1 MLAYREEATRR
12 GIAKANIVKPET
24 GHPAFDKACHLLGL
38 EMRHAPIVAETA
50 QVDVDAMASMIDEN
64 TAAIVGS
71 ACNYGYGTIDP
82 IDKLSALALD
92 RGVGLHVD
100 GCLGGFLL
108 PFGEMLGLDIP
119 VFDFRH
125 PGVTTISADTHKYGY
140 SVKGT
145 SILMF
150 RDKQL
155 RNGQYFFLTDWSG
168 GAYASPGIDG
178 SRSSGLLAATWASL
192 VSLGREGY
200 LKYAK
205 KIFDTAYAMQ
215 DVVRAQPELRI
226 IGNPSFCFS
235 FTSDEFDIYH
245 VNDALRSRGWRLN
258 GQQYPGALHM
268 KVPFNVIDFLDRAE
282 LVYGDRIGVIDEPNQ
297 PAGSLGHLTWRQV
310 AERARALAAGLDALG
325 VRQGERVAIVS
336 QNSARLFATLFGVS
350 GYGRVVVPINFRLN
364 AEEVRY
370 IVEHSKATVLLV
382 DPELDVA
389 LRDVTAKHRF
399 VLGPESDDIL
409 FRFDRQPN
417 PWIAPSE
424 DAVASINYTSGTT
437 ARPKG
442 VELTHRNLYVNALTL
457 GWHTGVNDRDTYLW
471 VVPMF
476 HCNGWGMVYAITGMG
491 GCHVILRRVDGAE
504 VLSSIADHGVTFM
517 PSTRMNI
524 RGNNIARS
532 AASSRVHVVVK
543 ATSTTNEIDVATRRM
558 MSPAD
563 RRPWLVTPTG

>member
-1 MLAYREEATRR
+1 MHSSAVTDTEPGGMLTSGGSGSILHAMLAYREEATRR

-168 GAYASPGIDG
+168 GTYASPGIDG

-205 KIFDTAYAMQ
+205 RIFDTAYAMQ

-268 KVPFNVIDFLDRAE
+268 AVTRPQTQD
-282 LVYGDRIGVIDEPNQ
+282 GV
-297 PAGSLGHLTWRQV
+297 
-310 AERARALAAGLDALG
+310 LAAWTDDIPAA
-325 VRQGERVAIVS
+325 VAYANEHRGEPARSSSIYAGESGPTAEITAKI
-336 QNSARLFATLFGVS
+336 NSAVVS
-350 GYGRVVVPINFRLN
+350 AFDAYQSLP
-364 AEEVRY
+364 
-370 IVEHSKATVLLV
+370 
-382 DPELDVA
+382 PE
-389 LRDVTAKHRF
+389 R
-399 VLGPESDDIL
+399 
-409 FRFDRQPN
+409 
-417 PWIAPSE
+417 
-424 DAVASINYTSGTT
+424 
-437 ARPKG
+437 
-442 VELTHRNLYVNALTL
+442 
-457 GWHTGVNDRDTYLW
+457 
-471 VVPMF
+471 
-476 HCNGWGMVYAITGMG
+476 
-491 GCHVILRRVDGAE
+491 
-504 VLSSIADHGVTFM
+504 
-517 PSTRMNI
+517 
-524 RGNNIARS
+524 
-532 AASSRVHVVVK
+532 
-543 ATSTTNEIDVATRRM
+543 
-558 MSPAD
+558 
-563 RRPWLVTPTG
+563 